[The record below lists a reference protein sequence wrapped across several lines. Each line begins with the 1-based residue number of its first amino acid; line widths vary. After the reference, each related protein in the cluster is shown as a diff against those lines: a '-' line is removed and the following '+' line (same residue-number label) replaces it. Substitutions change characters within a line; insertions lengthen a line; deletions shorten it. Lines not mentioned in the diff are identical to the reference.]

1 MTKVKYTIT
10 IHTARTNSLRL
21 HKTDLEYKNK
31 PQTAQNDSV
40 QFFMQKIV
48 LKCVRNTKRLTLDD
62 ICEYKQST
70 IYSQIFKSLLYLYME
85 NGKRVHIRSIEVRT
99 ATKTDTRNI
108 DYKNQ
113 PLTNDFHIL
122 RTIPNN
128 VLLNI
133 FDETP
138 KGECLR
144 TVSTHFL
151 KAITSKDRYFKFER
165 LWRAFEQLA
174 YWHEYHSAL
183 PQKPNE
189 GQAMIDMRTL
199 ICTNPQWLTD
209 SINCI
214 DHLNSHNID
223 KLHWKR
229 LIETNYPYT
238 GKIQQLN
245 YLIDNLINQNKDIRL
260 CRVLKKACSLRSA
273 GLKSHNLYTTAE
285 NTIEGYRNGRL
296 KHNEHILS
304 LIVCKY
310 CYFMRNKMFHG
321 QEADFT
327 FCFTN
332 HTEDDDI
339 TDLLNNIL
347 ESTIIDLLCCFDNI

>member
-1 MTKVKYTIT
+1 MYRYYNANAPNKYEDDCVIRA
-10 IHTARTNSLRL
+10 ISCATNQPWDYVYDYLS
-21 HKTDLEYKNK
+21 DI
-31 PQTAQNDSV
+31 AQYEGTLLDKRE
-40 QFFMQKIV
+40 F
-48 LKCVRNTKRLTLDD
+48 VRNYLD
-62 ICEYKQST
+62 
-70 IYSQIFKSLLYLYME
+70 
-85 NGKRVHIRSIEVRT
+85 RT
-99 ATKTDTRNI
+99 YQKLDNI
-108 DYKNQ
+108 KGTVGYVSGQ
-113 PLTNDFHIL
+113 F
-122 RTIPNN
+122 PNN

-144 TVSTHFL
+144 TVSSHFL

-260 CRVLKKACSLRSA
+260 CRVLKKACNLRSA

-304 LIVCKY
+304 LIV
-310 CYFMRNKMFHG
+310 FALFI
-321 QEADFT
+321 FV
-327 FCFTN
+327 
-332 HTEDDDI
+332 
-339 TDLLNNIL
+339 L
-347 ESTIIDLLCCFDNI
+347 